1 MHLPHF
7 LDETLAGVGAVELV
21 ENLVNIVPGPVHPQV
36 LQVEVFE
43 NLDEPARVVVIR
55 VAEDH
60 VLDDRVFL

>member
-1 MHLPHF
+1 
-7 LDETLAGVGAVELV
+7 
-21 ENLVNIVPGPVHPQV
+21 
-36 LQVEVFE
+36 VFE